1 MVILDMDMVYM
12 VASAVMLMPIPTI
25 MEVTVMVSTGFMAT
39 TVSTLQ
45 LVWVDPPS
53 LKFTPVVAAPSW
65 LVPVWAASAVMLML
79 IPITVTVMVV
89 TMDMDMVLVTMDMV
103 SIMGMVLLVTLVTLV
118 LIITVPCKVW
128 VVAKNFFSI
137 VDYVFSILDVP
148 LSTIR
153 K

>member
-1 MVILDMDMVYM
+1 MG
-12 VASAVMLMPIPTI
+12 
-25 MEVTVMVSTGFMAT
+25 GFMAT

-89 TMDMDMVLVTMDMV
+89 TMDMV

>member
-53 LKFTPVVAAPSW
+53 LKFSPVVAAPSW

-89 TMDMDMVLVTMDMV
+89 TMDMV

-128 VVAKNFFSI
+128 VV
-137 VDYVFSILDVP
+137 
-148 LSTIR
+148 
-153 K
+153 